1 MRFSKRSPMK
11 FSRFFFTLILIASSF
26 SVHAGIKFGDG
37 EINSKN
43 QLLFTLKHTI
53 PGTEG
58 YRTLFKADLQNGT
71 AEVRPEILT
80 CYPEQM
86 ELIKGET
93 VLQVRNRYGI
103 AWYDIAKDS
112 FSWKE
117 TVSEVPS
124 NSMRIAP
131 YAVSPDGKWNCHV
144 EKTGYATGILY
155 LENMVSGK
163 KLILNENAPFS
174 YRSVPA
180 KWQTDSSIVVY
191 EKDGFVY
198 FCNPEALVKGV
209 EAGEEYRKIGPGSM
223 NSVCWSGGKYLVY
236 IDCDMVYRINSK
248 ELYTLGL
255 YSGII
260 GKGTTIGRLPFL
272 FSPAKDKFSVNE
284 DITSLVVIQKEKNY
298 TWYKVSGKATCD
310 YFSVMSSRPF
320 IDNKHAL
327 LEAQVLWSD
336 ASEPVIWIKTMPYSS
351 EKPSASVYKMNEK
364 FQKLLEIENSGLPC
378 ISPDKSLASFYSG
391 STIYV
396 YSTATWKRVASFT
409 SENVESLAWD
419 SRNRLFAGGDRTI
432 IRWDIEKNEKKV
444 VLLSSAMNGYW
455 ELDGSLIADCGNGK
469 SYIFNQEKKN
479 WSENTSEIRH
489 TNIMRNEDYRVFC
502 GQTPNKNYENALYIR
517 SLKGK
522 AVTKPVLE
530 ESIRPTQE
538 RKKIAL
544 SFDAYDNADGIAKI
558 IYELDT
564 YNVSGTFF
572 LNGEFIRRYPN
583 ECNLLA
589 NSKNDC
595 ASMFFTTAALISGD
609 YIMDEDFIRRGLA
622 RNEDEFFQCTGR
634 ELSLL
639 WHAPYYKKIERA
651 IQVGKDAGY
660 TYVDAMNSC
669 LDTVT
674 LEDAVRGKAEYLS
687 PEKIIEIYMR
697 NVRAGKGNILS
708 VTAGISYGERESYLY
723 ETLDLLLSALLDE
736 GYDVIMVRDI
746 VAK

>member
-1 MRFSKRSPMK
+1 MKASKK
-11 FSRFFFTLILIASSF
+11 IFTLIFLAFEAVLGGTSLF
-26 SVHAGIKFGDG
+26 AGIKFGDG
-37 EINSKN
+37 DINSRN
-43 QLLFTLKHTI
+43 QLLFTLKHSI

-80 CYPEQM
+80 CYPEHM
-86 ELIKGET
+86 ELIKGES

-103 AWYDIAKDS
+103 VWYDIKKDS

-117 TVSEVPS
+117 TVPEVPS

-144 EKTGYATGILY
+144 EKNSYATGILY
-155 LENMVSGK
+155 LENMVTGK
-163 KLILNENAPFS
+163 KVVLNENAPFS
-174 YRSVPA
+174 YRTVPA
-180 KWQTDSSIVVY
+180 KWQNDSSIVVY
-191 EKDGFVY
+191 EKDGFIY
-198 FCNPEALVKGV
+198 FCNPEALLKGV
-209 EAGEEYRKIGPGSM
+209 EAAEEYRKIGSGTM
-223 NSVCWSGGKYLVY
+223 NSVCWSGGKYLIY

-284 DITSLVVIQKEKNY
+284 DITNLVVIQKEKNY
-298 TWYKVSGKATCD
+298 TLYKVSGKATCD
-310 YFSVMSSRPF
+310 YFSVVSSRHF

-327 LEAQVLWSD
+327 LEAEVIWASN
-336 ASEPVIWIKTMPYSS
+336 SEPAIWIKTMPYSS

-378 ISPDKSLASFYSG
+378 ISPDKTLASFYSG

-396 YSTATWKRVASFT
+396 YSTASWKRISSFT
-409 SENVESLAWD
+409 AENIESLVFD
-419 SRNRLFAGGDRTI
+419 SNNMLYAGGDRTI
-432 IRWDIEKNEKKV
+432 KKWNLNDNSKKV
-444 VLLSSAMNGYW
+444 IMLSSATNGYW
-455 ELDGSLIADCGNGK
+455 DIDGSLVADNGNGK
-469 SYIFNQEKKN
+469 SYIYNQEARN
-479 WSENTSEIRH
+479 WTESSAEIRH
-489 TNIMRNEDYRVFC
+489 TNVMRNEDYRVFC

-530 ESIRPTQE
+530 ESTRPTEE
-538 RKKIAL
+538 RRKIAL
-544 SFDAYDNADGIAKI
+544 SFDAYDNADGIAGI
-558 IYELDT
+558 IYDLDT
-564 YNVSGTFF
+564 YNVPGTFF

-595 ASMFFTTAALISGD
+595 ASMFFSTARLISGD
-609 YIMDEDFIRRGLA
+609 YIMDEEFIRRGLA

-639 WHAPYYKKIERA
+639 WHAPYYKKIEKA

-660 TYVDAMNSC
+660 TYVDALSSC

-687 PEKIIEIYMR
+687 PEQIINIYMQG
-697 NVRAGKGNILS
+697 VRSGKGNILS
-708 VTAGISYGERESYLY
+708 VAAGISYGERESYLY

-736 GYDVIMVRDI
+736 GYDVVLVRDVI
-746 VAK
+746 GK